1 MILVALSRSLPARR
15 AVTTL
20 GTLAL
25 SALPAWH
32 AAHAQTE
39 RRTVSG
45 REVAF
50 YNIAGSV
57 QIVHGSNRDV
67 EFEITRRGR
76 DAGKLRIETGT
87 VRGKPTLRVLYPDDD
102 IVYRD
107 WNRGRDDDRSR
118 DRDRDRSRWGRNWG
132 NSNTSSS
139 INEDGTWGGE
149 RGWMGRR
156 RVKVTSNGSGLE
168 AWADIRVLV
177 PDGQVLDANL
187 LVGEMRASDVDAEL
201 HLDVASARVTTDRT
215 RGILNIDTGS
225 GGVEVRDA
233 RGPRLTIDVG
243 SGGVTLDGV
252 RSDDCDLDTG
262 SGGITGTGVACGR
275 LKVDVGSGSVRLA
288 DASGDDISVDAG
300 SGGVDIGL
308 RSSPRSVSIESGSG
322 GVTLALPSS
331 YDGSVDVETGSGG
344 ISTDFAVR
352 TTRVERNTLR
362 GTIGDGRGRLR
373 IETGSGSVRLRRAG
387 S

>member
-1 MILVALSRSLPARR
+1 MILVPLSRSLSGRR
-15 AVTTL
+15 SLAA
-20 GTLAL
+20 LAL

-32 AAHAQTE
+32 ALHAQTE

-50 YNIAGSV
+50 YNIAGTV
-57 QIVHGSNRDV
+57 QIAHGSGREV

-76 DAGKLRIETGT
+76 DASKLRIETGT
-87 VRGKPTLRVLYPDDD
+87 VRGKPTLRVIYPDDD

-107 WNRGRDDDRSR
+107 WNRGSGSNRDDDRGR
-118 DRDRDRSRWGRNWG
+118 DRRWGRNWG
-132 NSNTSSS
+132 TSNTSSS
-139 INEDGTWGGE
+139 INDDGTWGGE
-149 RGWMGRR
+149 RGWTGRR
-156 RVKVTSNGSGLE
+156 RVKVTSSGSGLE

-187 LVGEMRASDVDAEL
+187 LVGELRASDVDAEL
-201 HLDVASARVTTDRT
+201 HLDVASARVVTDRT
-215 RGILNIDTGS
+215 RGVLIIDTGS
-225 GGVEVRDA
+225 GGVDVRDA
-233 RGPRLTIDVG
+233 RGPRLSVDVG
-243 SGGVTLDGV
+243 SGGVALDGV
-252 RSDDCDLDTG
+252 RSDDCRIDTG

-275 LKVDVGSGSVRLA
+275 LTVDVGSGSVRLA

-300 SGGVDIGL
+300 SGGVDLSL
-308 RSSPRSVSIESGSG
+308 RSSPRNVSIESGSG
-322 GVTLALPSS
+322 RVTVALPSN

-373 IETGSGSVRLRRAG
+373 IETGSGGVRLRRAG